1 MHIVNSHVHMIELD
15 KALACAEGFAL
26 DSGVAVFSEFKD
38 SLPLLSVREMI
49 RQMDEAGIAQSIVY
63 AVDAPIVYA
72 SNEYVHRLCGR
83 YRDRLIGFASVNP
96 RRPGAV
102 AEFQRAIEDLSLKG
116 LKLHPPLQRFFPN
129 DESVFP
135 LYEKA
140 AQLNVPVVFHV
151 GTTPFGSLCRLAHAN
166 PLLIDE
172 VAVAFPSLRIML
184 THLGTL
190 WHHEAFMVVEKNPN
204 VYIDTAA
211 YLYEIREILTRD
223 TVERIGRN
231 KVIFGTDYPM
241 PYVGRVH
248 RMKDFVDAL
257 RQLDLPGEMLDG
269 IFSGNVQAF
278 LNGRRG
284 LAPGPSAAE
293 IMEQARPYL
302 EDNSGMP

>member
-1 MHIVNSHVHMIELD
+1 MHIINSHVHMIEFD
-15 KALACAEGFAL
+15 KALACAEGFTFH
-26 DSGVAVFSEFKD
+26 SGVAVFSEFRD
-38 SLPLLSVREMI
+38 SLPLLSAREMI
-49 RQMDEAGIAQSIVY
+49 RQMDEAGIAQSIIY

-72 SNEYVHRLCGR
+72 SNEYVHRLCER

-96 RRPGAV
+96 MRPGAV
-102 AEFQRAIEDLSLKG
+102 EKFQRAIEDLSLRG
-116 LKLHPPLQRFFPN
+116 LKLHPPLQRFFAN

-140 AQLNVPVVFHV
+140 AELNVPVVFHV
-151 GTTPFGSLCRLAHAN
+151 GTTPFGSLCRLAQAD
-166 PLLIDE
+166 PLLVDD

-223 TVERIGRN
+223 TIERIGRN

-241 PYVGRVH
+241 PSVGRVH

-257 RQLDLPGEMLDG
+257 RELDLPGEMLDG
-269 IFSGNVQAF
+269 IFSKNVQAF

-284 LAPGPSAAE
+284 VAPGPSAAE

-302 EDNSGMP
+302 EDDGGMP

>member
-1 MHIVNSHVHMIELD
+1 MIELD

-26 DSGVAVFSEFKD
+26 HSGVAVFSEFKD

-72 SNEYVHRLCGR
+72 SNEYVHRLCER

-140 AQLNVPVVFHV
+140 AELNVPVVFHV

-166 PLLIDE
+166 PILIDE

-190 WHHEAFMVVEKNPN
+190 WHHEAFMVAEKNPN

-278 LNGRRG
+278 LNGRTG

-302 EDNSGMP
+302 EDDGGMP

>member
-1 MHIVNSHVHMIELD
+1 MIELD

-26 DSGVAVFSEFKD
+26 HSGVAVFSEFKD

-72 SNEYVHRLCGR
+72 SNQYVHRLCER
-83 YRDRLIGFASVNP
+83 YPDRLIGFASVNP

-102 AEFQRAIEDLSLKG
+102 EEFQRAIEDFSLKG

-140 AQLNVPVVFHV
+140 VELNVPVVFHV

-166 PLLIDE
+166 PLLIDD

-190 WHHEAFMVVEKNPN
+190 WHHEAFMVAEKNPN

-269 IFSGNVQAF
+269 ILSGNVQAF

-302 EDNSGMP
+302 EDNGGMPQ

>member
-1 MHIVNSHVHMIELD
+1 MIELD
-15 KALACAEGFAL
+15 KALACAEGFAIP
-26 DSGVAVFSEFKD
+26 SGVAVFREFAD

-49 RQMDEAGIAQSIVY
+49 RQMDEAGIAQSILY

-72 SNEYVHRLCGR
+72 SNEYVHRLCER
-83 YRDRLIGFASVNP
+83 YPDRLIGFASVNP
-96 RRPGAV
+96 MRPGAV

-140 AQLNVPVVFHV
+140 AELNVPVVFHV
-151 GTTPFGSLCRLAHAN
+151 GTTPFGALCRLAHAD
-166 PLLIDE
+166 PLLIDD

-211 YLYEIREILTRD
+211 YLYEIPEILTRD
-223 TVERIGRN
+223 MVERIGRD

-269 IFSGNVQAF
+269 ILSRNVQAL

-293 IMEQARPYL
+293 IMERARPYL
-302 EDNSGMP
+302 GDDGGMP